1 MVTLQSTGASLSQLF
16 VHAFEKDIT
25 HMDHIEYMSN
35 SEEED
40 GDDDMDKVTFVSN
53 SATLSL

>member
-1 MVTLQSTGASLSQLF
+1 
-16 VHAFEKDIT
+16 
-25 HMDHIEYMSN
+25 MDQIEYMSN

-40 GDDDMDKVTFVSN
+40 GDDDMDKVTFISD